1 MRKLNRY
8 VLVCLVTV
16 LVLCGSHAT
25 FAASDA
31 NSGIATTVIKIGR
44 LRPKPRPKPHKTV
57 PEPATL
63 AMVAMG
69 LAGVVGLRRKDRG

>member
-8 VLVCLVTV
+8 VLMFLVTV
-16 LVLCGSHAT
+16 LVLGGTHAT

-31 NSGIATTVIKIGR
+31 GSSIATTTIRLGR
-44 LRPKPRPKPHKTV
+44 LRPKPHKTV

-63 AMVAMG
+63 AMLAMG

>member
-16 LVLCGSHAT
+16 LVLGGSHAT

-31 NSGIATTVIKIGR
+31 NSGIATTVIKIGK
-44 LRPKPRPKPHKTV
+44 LRPKPHKTV